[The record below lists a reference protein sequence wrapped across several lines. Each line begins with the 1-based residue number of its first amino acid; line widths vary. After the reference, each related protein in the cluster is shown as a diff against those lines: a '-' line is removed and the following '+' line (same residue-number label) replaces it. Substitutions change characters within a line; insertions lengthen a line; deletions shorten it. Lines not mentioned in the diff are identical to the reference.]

1 MKYLRKNLF
10 AMIMM
15 SIGILLCLY
24 PSLHSLYERYCH
36 EQLIKTYHVD
46 VEKAKKVD
54 VKKELDESKS
64 YNEILFRSR
73 HCYLTSDE
81 KNVMRMD
88 HYHTLLNLNENG
100 IMAEIVI
107 PKISVDLPIYHGTTE
122 TILEKGIGHVYGSS
136 LPVGGKNTRCLLT
149 GHRGLPSSM
158 LFTRLDELKKNDT
171 FYINV
176 LNQTIWYRI
185 EQIEVILPTE
195 LDELKIKDDEDLVSL
210 ITCTPYGLNSHRLV
224 VTGKAFIPK
233 KDSSTHIQ
241 KAALPGYREL
251 IFSGLPFLFILFIML
266 YHKRRRLRRTKDDC

>member
-1 MKYLRKNLF
+1 
-10 AMIMM
+10 MM
-15 SIGILLCLY
+15 GVGICLCLY

-36 EQLIKTYHVD
+36 EQLIKTYHF
-46 VEKAKKVD
+46 D
-54 VKKELDESKS
+54 VKQAKEKDLTKELKQARE

-73 HCYLTSDE
+73 NRYLTSKE
-81 KNVMRMD
+81 KEAMSVD
-88 HYHTLLNLNENG
+88 HYHMLLDLNENG
-100 IMAEIVI
+100 VMAELVI

-122 TILEKGIGHVYGSS
+122 TILEQGIGHVLGSS

-185 EQIEVILPTE
+185 EQIDVISPEEVDRLTFVE
-195 LDELKIKDDEDLVSL
+195 NDDLVSL

-233 KDSSTHIQ
+233 KNSSAHIQ
-241 KAALPGYREL
+241 KAILPGYREL
-251 IFSGLPFLFILFIML
+251 LFNGLPFLFILFIIID
-266 YHKRRRLRRTKDDC
+266 HKRRRLRRTKHDC